1 MKKLRPNLERAK
13 MATVF
18 FWIMIA
24 VLGIMLIAE
33 LNQLFIVKDLASGN
47 YTDATLVAAD
57 QSDLFVG
64 FSAIAYSLMFIGCAI
79 VFIMWFRRAYFNL
92 HTLIPSGLRMT
103 EGWAA
108 GAWFIPIYSL
118 WGPFQVAT
126 DLFDRTEGLLIKHD
140 LAEPK
145 PQRNVIKGW
154 WWTFWVAGN
163 ILSNVEN
170 QMAKSLNIDVVLN
183 SCYVGVVATLVMIS
197 GAYFAIRTIKNYSEM
212 EHLLPQ
218 INDVS
223 TDRPHDSELL
233 DSTF

>member
-13 MATVF
+13 MAMIF
-18 FWIMIA
+18 LWIMIA

-47 YTDATLVAAD
+47 YTNETIAAAE
-57 QSDLFVG
+57 QSDLYIG
-64 FSAIAYSLMFIGCAI
+64 FSAIAYFLLFIGCAI

-103 EGWAA
+103 EGWAS
-108 GAWFIPIYSL
+108 GAWFIPVYSL

-140 LAEPK
+140 LTESK
-145 PQRNVIKGW
+145 PQRNVVKGW
-154 WWTFWVAGN
+154 WWAFWVGGN
-163 ILSNVEN
+163 VLSNVEN
-170 QMAKSLNIDVVLN
+170 QMAKSLDFDVVLN
-183 SCYVGVVATLVMIS
+183 SCYVGIISSIVMIA
-197 GAYFAIRTIKNYSEM
+197 GAYFAIMTIKTYSEM
-212 EHLLPQ
+212 EELLPQ

-223 TDRPHDSELL
+223 TVKSDNTDLL